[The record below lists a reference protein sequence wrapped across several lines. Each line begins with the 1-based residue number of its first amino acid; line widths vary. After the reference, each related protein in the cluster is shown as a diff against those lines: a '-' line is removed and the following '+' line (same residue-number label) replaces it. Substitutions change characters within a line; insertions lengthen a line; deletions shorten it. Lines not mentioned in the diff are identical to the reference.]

1 MTGKRVSSKGTK
13 MSPCACQ
20 VGEAQSDPWR
30 TQGWLL
36 GTVCPLVSH
45 QLHAFG
51 VICILPQKS
60 PMGFFLPLNCFSK
73 ASQEANSFHRTPSS
87 FRAKFPP
94 PDTLH
99 CAEPSLSV

>member
-60 PMGFFLPLNCFSK
+60 PMGFFFLLIAFPKLPKRPTAFTGHLQ
-73 ASQEANSFHRTPSS
+73 ASEQSFPLRHT
-87 FRAKFPP
+87 A
-94 PDTLH
+94 L
-99 CAEPSLSV
+99 C